1 MDTSGTETILMHD
14 DSDSWSTVM
23 KRMKLAV
30 FACAAILAL
39 CAFFGSCSDD
49 QPTEPNGGADTTS
62 HSFIWYTDTLGED
75 LSRINDVFCL
85 SEDDAWAVGY
95 FYVRDE
101 DTGQINH
108 LKTANVAHWDG
119 EEWTLMRVEPRVD
132 GLGTFA
138 EAWAVF
144 GWIHDDIWVDNR
156 HWNGKSWTAFNMNGI
171 AHGRGRKI
179 WGNRTDNIFI
189 VGEKGSILRW
199 DGSGFTEFGSQT
211 TAANLDIWGCDDTMY
226 VAVSDYDQQSG
237 NWGYLIRLENGK
249 VVGTEQAGSDVMIT
263 VWGMDG
269 TWYSGGCQ
277 GVFRKTGDSW
287 QRVLAPGPCVTG
299 IRGTA
304 LNNVYILVQRGQ
316 VIHFNGSN
324 FATILPQQPE
334 GMYTGRISTSGKMV
348 MATGYLGP
356 YAVVKRGYQQ

>member
-1 MDTSGTETILMHD
+1 
-14 DSDSWSTVM
+14 M

-119 EEWTLMRVEPRVD
+119 EEWTLMRVEALWE
-132 GLGTFA
+132 GSK
-138 EAWAVF
+138 VF
-144 GWIHDDIWVDNR
+144 FEPPAIFCFSPTDIWLHTVRSRGNR
-156 HWNGKSWTAFNMNGI
+156 WI
-171 AHGRGRKI
+171 AYDVNEVSTGVIRKI
-179 WGNRTDNIFI
+179 WGKRPDDVYF
-189 VGEKGSILRW
+189 VGEKGNILHLSE
-199 DGSGFTEFGSQT
+199 GSFKQIGYTT

-226 VAVSDYDQQSG
+226 VAVSDYDQDSG
-237 NWGYLIRLENGK
+237 NWGYLNRLENGK

-277 GVFRKTGDSW
+277 GVFRKTVDSW
-287 QRVLAPGPCVTG
+287 QRLLAPGPCVTG

>member
-1 MDTSGTETILMHD
+1 
-14 DSDSWSTVM
+14 M

-49 QPTEPNGGADTTS
+49 QPTEPNGGVDTTS
-62 HSFIWYTDTLGED
+62 HSFIWHTDTLGGV
-75 LSRINDVFCL
+75 LSTVNDIFCL
-85 SEDDAWAVGY
+85 SEDDAWAVGH
-95 FYVRDE
+95 FYVRE
-101 DTGQINH
+101 NGRTGKVID

-119 EEWTLMRVEPRVD
+119 EEWTLMRVEPIVD
-132 GLGTFA
+132 GMNTFA
-138 EAWAVF
+138 ELWAIYCIDATDV
-144 GWIHDDIWVDNR
+144 WAPAR
-156 HWNGKSWTAFNMNGI
+156 HWNGKRWKGYNLNGI
-171 AHGRGRKI
+171 AQGRPRKI
-179 WGNRTDNIFI
+179 WAADRNNVFF

-304 LNNVYILVQRGQ
+304 LNNIFIFVDRGSM
-316 VIHFNGSN
+316 IHFNGRTFS
-324 FATILPQQPE
+324 TILSPDGA
-334 GMYTGRISTSGKMV
+334 GMYTCSVSTAGKMV
-348 MATGYLGP
+348 LSCGRANGYAL
-356 YAVVKRGYQQ
+356 VKRGYQQ